1 MEANILAIFFQR
13 RRRNHRRRRMG
24 ENVNKCREGLLQG
37 NFDRGRI
44 DRLGAGDIFIQVIA
58 LEMVIR
64 VTRAVE
70 VSLDRLGVKVGA
82 ILEFHPAVQLDGVH
96 QAVR

>member
-1 MEANILAIFFQR
+1 
-13 RRRNHRRRRMG
+13 MG
-24 ENVNKCREGLLQG
+24 ENVNKRREGLLQG

-44 DRLGAGDIFIQVIA
+44 DRLGTGDIFIQVIA

-64 VTRAVE
+64 VTRAIE
-70 VSLDRLGVKVGA
+70 VSLYRLGVKVSA
-82 ILEFHPAVQLDGVH
+82 ILEFHPAVQLNGVH